1 MPVYKRDPHLDADYY
16 VSGTTVRRSVRRE
29 PEPETRR
36 VPNNR
41 EELFPSRRDPQTQ
54 RGTQTRR
61 GTQTQR
67 GSQTRREPQTQ
78 RRPARPQEPLRDTR
92 SRQERRRA
100 EPARAYYSPEPEAQ
114 RLTRAQVNHRTVQ
127 QHAWQ
132 RAEQERRR
140 REEELQRQREE
151 AAEQSRRRQQ
161 RVHTLFA
168 FMGLIVVLALAGGVF
183 SLLTR
188 YVAIEQMTV
197 EQRELQAKIEDQSRR
212 LEELQVEINRQS
224 NISAV
229 QDYARDSLNMDY
241 ATRENTRVVQLP

>member
-1 MPVYKRDPHLDADYY
+1 MPVYKRDPNLDADYY
-16 VSGTTVRRSVRRE
+16 VSGTTVRRSVRRD

-41 EELFPSRRDPQTQ
+41 EELFPSRRNPQAQ
-54 RGTQTRR
+54 RGTQTL
-61 GTQTQR
+61 
-67 GSQTRREPQTQ
+67 

-100 EPARAYYSPEPEAQ
+100 EPARAYYTTEPETQ
-114 RLTRAQVNHRTVQ
+114 RLTRAQVNQRTVQ

-132 RAEQERRR
+132 RAEEERRR
-140 REEELQRQREE
+140 REQERMRAQEE
-151 AAEQSRRRQQ
+151 AAEQRRRHQQ
-161 RVHTLFA
+161 RVYTLFA
-168 FMGLIVVLALAGGVF
+168 FVGLIAVLALAGGVF

-197 EQRELQAKIEDQSRR
+197 EQRELQAQIEDQSKR

-241 ATRENTRVVQLP
+241 ATKENTRVVQLP